1 MQKNQTNYL
10 TYGSMMIALF
20 AILLAISIYIPFVSI
35 ITLFVVPLPIA
46 WYSAKFERKQA
57 ILVTIMAVVIS
68 FLIGGIFGLISGVLA
83 APLGFIIGHS
93 IRNDRSKLYILMS
106 SGIFLLLMIL
116 VQYIISILVL
126 NINILENFL
135 KTIEISYKQ
144 AGNIMSSVGQLPKDY
159 DERVSYALLHLESI
173 MPSYF
178 IGGVFLTA
186 FVYLIINLSI
196 LKRLKLDV
204 PKFSNFMDFRLPKVV
219 LWYYLIVSIFT
230 LFMSFEIGTFGYLLF
245 VNAALILRV
254 LLFLQGVSLI
264 HYYFYVQGWPKWSM
278 ILASILAVP
287 LFTFTIILGVLDL
300 GFNLRAF
307 LKDRYKK

>member
-1 MQKNQTNYL
+1 MHKNQTNYL

-20 AILLAISIYIPFVSI
+20 AILLAISIYVPFVSI

-57 ILVTIMAVVIS
+57 ILVTIVAIVIS
-68 FLIGGIFGLISGVLA
+68 FLIGGIFGLIAGIIFG
-83 APLGFIIGHS
+83 PLGFIIGHS
-93 IRNDRSKLYILMS
+93 IRNDRSKLYILMA
-106 SGIFLLLMIL
+106 SGIFLMLMIL

-126 NINILENFL
+126 NINPLEHILKNV
-135 KTIEISYKQ
+135 EISYKQ
-144 AGNIMSSVGQLPKDY
+144 AGDIMSSVGQLPKDY
-159 DERVSYALLHLESI
+159 DERLSQAILLIEAI

-178 IGGVFLTA
+178 IGGVFIVTFL
-186 FVYLIINLSI
+186 YLVINLAI
-196 LKRLKLDV
+196 LKKLKLDV
-204 PKFSNFMDFRLPKVV
+204 PNFSKFMDFRLPKAV

-230 LFMSFEIGTFGYLLF
+230 LFVSFEIGTFGYLLF

-264 HYYFYVQGWPKWSM
+264 HYYFYVQGWPKWSAVLAT
-278 ILASILAVP
+278 ILAIP
-287 LFTFTIILGVLDL
+287 LQTFTVILGVLDL

-307 LKDRYKK
+307 IKDRYKK